1 MKMGK
6 EVDLEDLLNM
16 GGKEW
21 GHEEVQP
28 CQGVKEEVAML
39 YPQVLCGVVRELN
52 TTQQSLAEDNFQ
64 LLEKDSYR

>member
-28 CQGVKEEVAML
+28 CQGMEEVARL
-39 YPQVLCGVVRELN
+39 YPQVLCGVDRDPN
-52 TTQQSLAEDNFQ
+52 TTQQPLAEDNFQ